1 MFPCCPVFRGWRR
14 RTVCCYKLT
23 TQTVTVS
30 TRCSLTWLN
39 MWFVRF
45 ITVFIY
51 ILIDNTTQTHHSQS
65 KTSSLLL
72 ASAIVNGNTSCSTAN
87 SKASPESSWSWS
99 EDRCNGHA
107 PGRFS
112 SPASG
117 LSGFSS
123 SVMSATSESAL
134 STQSGYSSGRDGKS
148 TNIAYIYTLYT
159 VYTWQLTTWQD
170 GNQPATCIKIH
181 SGLQGVKHH

>member
-1 MFPCCPVFRGWRR
+1 MLLQADDTDSNCEYTLFSDMIKYV
-14 RTVCCYKLT
+14 VCQIYH
-23 TQTVTVS
+23 S
-30 TRCSLTWLN
+30 
-39 MWFVRF
+39 
-45 ITVFIY
+45 IYIY

-65 KTSSLLL
+65 KTFSLLL

-87 SKASPESSWSWS
+87 SKASPESTWSWS

-134 STQSGYSSGRDGKS
+134 STQSGYSSGRDGKN
-148 TNIAYIYTLYT
+148 TDIHIYILYT
-159 VYTWQLTTWQD
+159 VYT
-170 GNQPATCIKIH
+170 
-181 SGLQGVKHH
+181 

>member
-1 MFPCCPVFRGWRR
+1 MLSCFQRMEEEDGMLLQADDTDSNCEYTLFSDMIK
-14 RTVCCYKLT
+14 Y
-23 TQTVTVS
+23 
-30 TRCSLTWLN
+30 
-39 MWFVRF
+39 VRF

-65 KTSSLLL
+65 KTFSLLL

-87 SKASPESSWSWS
+87 SKASPESTWSWS

-134 STQSGYSSGRDGKS
+134 STQSGYSSGRDGKN
-148 TNIAYIYTLYT
+148 TDILHIYTLFT
-159 VYTWQLTTWQD
+159 VYT
-170 GNQPATCIKIH
+170 
-181 SGLQGVKHH
+181 